1 VLRTLTVFLPL
12 LALAAIA
19 GCVEAT
25 GAAKLG
31 ASQSVEGRIC
41 ETVDAWATGFGEQ
54 KVADF
59 AERNLNIVV
68 LDTKDALRKKG
79 AIGFSSNGRTVS
91 CEPYID
97 FGPAI
102 GREHECKARVT
113 VCGRTR

>member
-1 VLRTLTVFLPL
+1 M
-12 LALAAIA
+12 AAIA

-25 GAAKLG
+25 GATQLAAGKSR
-31 ASQSVEGRIC
+31 ADTSAEGRIC
-41 ETVDAWATGFGEQ
+41 ETVEAWSTGFGER

-79 AIGFSSNGRTVS
+79 ALGFSSNGRTVS
-91 CEPYID
+91 CEPYLD

-102 GREHECKARVT
+102 GREHECKATVT